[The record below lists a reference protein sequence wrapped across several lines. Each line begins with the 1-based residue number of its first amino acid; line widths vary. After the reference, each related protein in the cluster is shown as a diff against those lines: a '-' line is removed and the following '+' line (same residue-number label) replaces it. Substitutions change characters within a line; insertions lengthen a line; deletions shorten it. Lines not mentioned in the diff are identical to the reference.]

1 MLKKPSVLLSSYGSI
16 QSFYNPHHLCVVTS
30 PSPSPSQLQETRTVS
45 RPSGRRKP
53 QWRGYADVRSAKP
66 SSNRS
71 DDLQWPDLPSATSV
85 PTPYQIF
92 QQKKGAPYSKRRFYE
107 LVKLYHPDRYAT
119 EQDPSSPD
127 FLSHAVRLER
137 YRLVVAA
144 NDILSN
150 PAKRGAYD
158 RYGAG
163 WNGQPELGAQNQNW
177 GQAAG
182 SGWSGFQD
190 NASPAQNATWE
201 DWERWYQRDAK
212 GKQEPLYFSNSA
224 FISLIA
230 ICAALAG
237 IGQATRVGDYSRT
250 FLEQIEAV
258 HEDCSKDIQ
267 RRRKESLGFV
277 GQKDERIQS
286 FLKNRDASGYAIPD
300 TTDGGYRKLL
310 PAPGDH
316 VKD

>member
-1 MLKKPSVLLSSYGSI
+1 MLRKPNILLSSYGSL
-16 QSFYNPHHLCVVTS
+16 QTLYGPHHPCAATS
-30 PSPSPSQLQETRTVS
+30 PPPSRSQECRTVN
-45 RPSGRRKP
+45 RPCRRRRP
-53 QWRGYADVRSAKP
+53 QWRGYADVRSSKAA
-66 SSNRS
+66 S
-71 DDLQWPDLPSATSV
+71 DDLQWPDLPSATSL

-92 QQKKGAPYSKRRFYE
+92 QQKRGAPYSKRRFYE
-107 LVKLYHPDRYAT
+107 LVKLYHPDRHAL
-119 EQDPSSPD
+119 EHDPSSPG
-127 FLSHAVRLER
+127 FLSPAVRLER

-144 NDILSN
+144 NNILSD

-163 WNGQPELGAQNQNW
+163 WNGQPELGAPKHNW
-177 GQAAG
+177 SQATG
-182 SGWSGFQD
+182 TGWSGFQD

-201 DWERWYQRDAK
+201 DWERWYRRDAK

-224 FISLIA
+224 FVSLIA
-230 ICAALAG
+230 IFAALAA

-267 RRRKESLGFV
+267 RRRKESHTFTN
-277 GQKDERIQS
+277 KDERLQS
-286 FLKNRDASGYAIPD
+286 FLRNRDASGYAI
-300 TTDGGYRKLL
+300 TDSTDAGYRKLL
-310 PAPGDH
+310 PPPETH